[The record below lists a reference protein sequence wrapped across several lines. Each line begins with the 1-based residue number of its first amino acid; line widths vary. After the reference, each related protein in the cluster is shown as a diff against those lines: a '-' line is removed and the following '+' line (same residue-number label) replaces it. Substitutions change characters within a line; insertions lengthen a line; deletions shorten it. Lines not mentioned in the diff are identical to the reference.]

1 MGGSE
6 GNICIYT
13 ALDLKEEREKYGEN
27 PWIIPVLCRA
37 NCTYPTPPSS
47 LSNVPVFADA
57 GPSSSW

>member
-37 NCTYPTPPSS
+37 NCTHPTPHP
-47 LSNVPVFADA
+47 P
-57 GPSSSW
+57 